1 MGEFSEAVFRAVSLI
16 PRGRVATYGQIA
28 RLIGHPRSARYVGY
42 ALRGNPSPGASGD
55 IPCHRVVFADGRI
68 CEGYQFGGP
77 DVQRQMLQDEGVTF
91 VDDAHVDLG
100 ACQWDGRDAA
110 AMLAQRENTGEEA
123 KVDPGTVRGAEAQA
137 DLGSARG
144 AKAGMGTKVAA
155 DAKAGIEAATEAD
168 AHATSADSPL
178 PPDAPTAPPSDFDW
192 RAELGED

>member
-77 DVQRQMLQDEGVTF
+77 NVQRQMLQDEGVTF

-110 AMLAQRENTGEEA
+110 AMLAQRENAGEES
-123 KVDPGTVRGAEAQA
+123 KA

-144 AKAGMGTKVAA
+144 AEAGMGTKAA
-155 DAKAGIEAATEAD
+155 AGAKAGIEAATEAD
-168 AHATSADSPL
+168 AAAPSADSPL
-178 PPDAPTAPPSDFDW
+178 PPGAPIAPPPDFDW